1 MRLSLI
7 QAMMRKNRDGSLQ
20 GSLET
25 KKMAASHYERATKK
39 LEIIDAKMASAGDA
53 VSWSDQLALIQVQ
66 ATLAVAEAVNKLA
79 DVMKEPGL

>member
-20 GSLET
+20 ESLET

-39 LEIIDAKMASAGDA
+39 LEIIDAKISSAGDA
-53 VSWSDQLALIQVQ
+53 VSWSDQLALI
-66 ATLAVAEAVNKLA
+66 
-79 DVMKEPGL
+79 